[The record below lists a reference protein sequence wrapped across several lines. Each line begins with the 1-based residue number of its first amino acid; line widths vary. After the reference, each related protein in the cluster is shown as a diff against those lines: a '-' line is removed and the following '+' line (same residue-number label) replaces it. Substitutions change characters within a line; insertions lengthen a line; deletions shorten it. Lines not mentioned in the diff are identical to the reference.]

1 MLFIG
6 YPMVVNKNTDIE
18 FAYGTGHI
26 NPTRVINPGLVY
38 DTREIDYVNFLCGQG
53 HRNHSLRLVVEDN
66 SSCTQAT
73 KKSALHLNY
82 PSFILSSTL
91 KSVFIRIFPR
101 TVTNVGSPM
110 STYKSIMNAPRGMKI
125 VVIPNVL
132 SFESIRQ
139 RISCKVRVIGKRDQC
154 IIFGSLIWF
163 DEVHQV
169 QVRSPVVAHVS
180 S

>member
-38 DTREIDYVNFLCGQG
+38 DAREIDYVNFLCGQG

-91 KSVFIRIFPR
+91 KSVFIRIFPT
-101 TVTNVGSPM
+101 TVTNVGRPV
-110 STYKSIMNAPRGMKI
+110 STYKSIMNAPRGVKI
-125 VVIPNVL
+125 VAIPNVL

-139 RISCKVRVIGKRDQC
+139 KISFKVRVIGKTDQS
-154 IIFGSLIWF
+154 ISLA
-163 DEVHQV
+163 
-169 QVRSPVVAHVS
+169 P
-180 S
+180 